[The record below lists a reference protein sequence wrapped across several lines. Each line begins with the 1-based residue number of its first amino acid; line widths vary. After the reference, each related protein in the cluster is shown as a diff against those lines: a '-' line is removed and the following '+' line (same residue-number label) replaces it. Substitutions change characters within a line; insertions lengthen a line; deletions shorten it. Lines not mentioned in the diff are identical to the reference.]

1 MNQILDFLLILNEM
15 KKNKL
20 LFSIYFHKNRE
31 QYDNDIKDNIYL
43 TSFYNS
49 LYFEKKLY
57 QLRNYYG
64 ESFFFYFLFFNY
76 YTILLIIPSI

>member
-31 QYDNDIKDNIYL
+31 QYEHDIKDNENL
-43 TSFYNS
+43 
-49 LYFEKKLY
+49 
-57 QLRNYYG
+57 
-64 ESFFFYFLFFNY
+64 
-76 YTILLIIPSI
+76 